1 MTAIDTPA
9 ALEQKIKTVCDVLRR
24 SNCAG
29 ALQYV
34 PELSWLLFLRFL
46 DERESAEERRR
57 TVPGQGFPT
66 LAERQVPLAQL
77 GRAGR

>member
-1 MTAIDTPA
+1 MITIDTPA
-9 ALEQKIKTVCDVLRR
+9 ALEQKIKAVCDVLRR

-46 DERESAEERRR
+46 DERESAEEACGAGSWAR
-57 TVPGQGFPT
+57 TSAP
-66 LAERQVPLAQL
+66 R
-77 GRAGR
+77 